1 MSVNIG
7 SKIKSVVTKKGL
19 PVSEF
24 ARRINK
30 SRENVYSIFKRKTID
45 TELLSKISKI
55 LEHDFFQYYTSLASE
70 LQKLKEENET
80 LKEMIKFLKSKS
92 KK

>member
-7 SKIKSVVTKKGL
+7 SKIKSVVAKKGL

-30 SRENVYSIFKRKTID
+30 SRENIYNIFKRKTID
-45 TELLSKISKI
+45 TELLVKISKV
-55 LEHDFFQYYTSLASE
+55 LEHDFFQYYTSLTSE

-80 LKEMIKFLKSKS
+80 LKEMIRFLKSKP
-92 KK
+92 KR